1 MKIYYLPLDSSGW
14 KPADQQLMTFIS
26 PKRQD
31 KIRKYMQVSS
41 QRLSLYAALTAR
53 MGISLLTG
61 IPASRLAFQADSGQK
76 PVCISAPDADFNF
89 SHTQNAILCCVSSKD
104 PAGADIERLR
114 AAPLK
119 IMRRFYHP
127 EETEYVTQGSEQE
140 QSQRFF
146 EIWTKKEAYSKQL
159 GLGLNLSP
167 ESYNTLSPELSSCL
181 LTWRQEDYLCSV
193 CGRDLSS
200 IEKIMLTEE
209 DIQEFYLG

>member
-61 IPASRLAFQADSGQK
+61 IPASELAFQADSGQK

-89 SHTQNAILCCVSSKD
+89 SHTRSAVLCCVSSKGSV
-104 PAGADIERLR
+104 GADIDRMR
-114 AAPLK
+114 AATLK
-119 IMRRFYHP
+119 LLRRFSHP
-127 EETEYVTQGSEQE
+127 EE
-140 QSQRFF
+140 
-146 EIWTKKEAYSKQL
+146 K
-159 GLGLNLSP
+159 
-167 ESYNTLSPELSSCL
+167 
-181 LTWRQEDYLCSV
+181 
-193 CGRDLSS
+193 
-200 IEKIMLTEE
+200 
-209 DIQEFYLG
+209 